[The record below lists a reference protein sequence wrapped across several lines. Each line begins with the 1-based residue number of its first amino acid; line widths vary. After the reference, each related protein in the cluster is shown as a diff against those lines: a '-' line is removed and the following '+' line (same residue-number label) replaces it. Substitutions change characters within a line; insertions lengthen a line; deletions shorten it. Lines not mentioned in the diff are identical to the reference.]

1 MCGVFLYLA
10 FLPFILI
17 GQLVDRKWSARKR
30 GGGFRKG
37 CLKHNGAKYVGALPK
52 RLSAPTPFCVT
63 RPGQAMLFRG
73 IFLHFVF
80 WGQLLNV
87 CRIFTEL
94 WSSGLHKRCTIVI
107 AAIAFYIGKNKQQK
121 HLEWTVWGFFMFRII
136 TLNAFV
142 EKLHSPIAMF
152 LRR

>member
-1 MCGVFLYLA
+1 MF
-10 FLPFILI
+10 
-17 GQLVDRKWSARKR
+17 
-30 GGGFRKG
+30 
-37 CLKHNGAKYVGALPK
+37 
-52 RLSAPTPFCVT
+52 
-63 RPGQAMLFRG
+63 FRG